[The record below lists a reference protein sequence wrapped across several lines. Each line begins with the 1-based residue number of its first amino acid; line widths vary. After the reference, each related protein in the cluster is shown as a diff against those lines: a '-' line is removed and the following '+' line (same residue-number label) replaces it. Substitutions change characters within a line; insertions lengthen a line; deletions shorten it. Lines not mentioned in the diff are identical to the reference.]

1 MYTMWPRNKCT
12 YSFPSRKHQLFLQ
25 IKFRPKNAILWSGS
39 PKNEALEVVQ
49 TRTDLDMFKT
59 PKPSNHLHC
68 ESQTESG
75 PRKRTW
81 RRNSIEL
88 RIMDLW
94 PLWKKLLQLFLF
106 LQKLKEQSNF
116 SGHDER
122 LEERNPT
129 MAVEFIFRW
138 SK

>member
-1 MYTMWPRNKCT
+1 MWPRNKCI
-12 YSFPSRKHQLFLQ
+12 YIFPSRKHQLFFANKVPPQ
-25 IKFRPKNAILWSGS
+25 KRHFVNWEPKNQ
-39 PKNEALEVVQ
+39 ALEVVQ

-68 ESQTESG
+68 ESQTKSG